1 MKNRIYAIAAVLA
14 IPIASSCSHHQD
26 FIQSTDEA
34 VEVSFNLSV
43 DGKTSTRAISDGTG
57 VDQLTYAVFN
67 DQGEIVVAKNVE
79 DAPNDLLSGHSVT
92 FTLAKG
98 HTYRAVFWA
107 QNKECTAYSLSDE
120 MQTMPE

>member
-79 DAPNDLLSGHSVT
+79 DAPVLIAGAGLLPNE
-92 FTLAKG
+92 LL
-98 HTYRAVFWA
+98 
-107 QNKECTAYSLSDE
+107 NKLKYFY
-120 MQTMPE
+120 